1 MNLMI
6 DQDEKIEG
14 MCSKCKE
21 DIKKDTCTRCGEVM
35 ESERAFVKNS
45 SFDESKFKAMA
56 EDGE

>member
-1 MNLMI
+1 MNLII

-21 DIKKDTCTRCGEVM
+21 DIEKDTCARCGEVI
-35 ESERAFVKNS
+35 ENQKEFVKNS

-56 EDGE
+56 KE